1 MHNGVKN
8 LRKLLWFSC
17 GFSAAAL
24 LFVCGAAAVLTAL
37 LLIGASA
44 LLFLRGAAQLRR
56 RALAVFLGAALAF
69 GWCAGYRALLVPAPD
84 EIPKEATAFSA
95 VITEPMRRIGTRR
108 SAEAKV
114 LWDGGSAPCLLY
126 FPGDTRELFPG
137 DRVRG
142 IASLRAAEGW
152 SEYLLARG
160 TFLTG
165 NVREITEVVPQTAL
179 SVWQLPVCAAR
190 LLRQSIRDCFPEDGI
205 PFFLA
210 LVTGDRSELPFEAQN
225 RLSVCGLYHTI
236 SLSGMHVS
244 VLSGFIAMLCGRQ
257 RKLAAI
263 LGLPAVWLFTLLS
276 GAASGT
282 VRAAVMQTVLLTAPL
297 LKREYDSPTALAA
310 ALLLIVLQNPWAIA
324 GVGTQMS
331 FLATAGIFLF
341 CVPLTQRLTPEK
353 WKEGRRFAPLRYV
366 ISTTVF
372 SLSATAVT
380 QPLSV
385 MCFGMGSLA
394 ALPVNILCIWAI
406 TLAFAGGILTAL
418 LGLVFPTAAVVA
430 ATGLD
435 LLRLWTDAV
444 TGFFAALPVPAL
456 YSETPFLLAWLC
468 FAEML
473 LPMLLL
479 LRPKRTTAFA
489 CAALTFAL
497 CFGFTLAEKSRGYFT
512 MLDVGQGQ
520 SLLWHDDDRTAV
532 IDCGGSGEE
541 SGEIAARALLSDGV
555 RQVDALILTHF
566 DRDHTEGIAQL
577 MERLRI
583 GKLYIPYEAEDE
595 AVVKLAAERGI
606 PVSVVKEHCEL
617 FDGAITLMPPTS
629 EKTDNSGGLSVLA
642 SAAGCDILVTGDLPV
657 REENALLKREKLPD
671 LEVLVAGH
679 HGSADATGAR
689 LLGALRPELVWISV
703 GENSY
708 GHPAPEMLSRVRAV
722 GGKAA
727 ATIDN
732 KTMTIRW

>member
-1 MHNGVKN
+1 MHNGVKS

-24 LFVCGAAAVLTAL
+24 LFVCGAAAVLTAI
-37 LLIGASA
+37 LLIGAAA
-44 LLFLRGAAQLRR
+44 LLFLRGAARFRR
-56 RALAVFLGAALAF
+56 RALAVFLGAVLAF
-69 GWCAGYRALLVPAPD
+69 GWCAAYRALLMPDYD
-84 EIPKEATAFSA
+84 EISKEATAFSA
-95 VITEPMRRIGTRR
+95 VITEPMQRSGTRR
-108 SAEAKV
+108 SAEVK
-114 LWDGGSAPCLLY
+114 LMWDGGSAPCLLY
-126 FPGDTRELFPG
+126 FPGDTRELLPG

-142 IASLRAAEGW
+142 IANLRAAEGW

-160 TFLTG
+160 IFLTG
-165 NVREITEVVPQTAL
+165 SVRTVTEVEPQTAL
-179 SVWQLPVCAAR
+179 SVRQLPVCAAR
-190 LLRQSIRDCFPEDGI
+190 LLRQSIRECFPEDSV

-210 LVTGDRSELPFEAQN
+210 LVTGDRSELSFAVRN

-236 SLSGMHVS
+236 SLSGMHVA
-244 VLSGFIAMLCGRQ
+244 VLAGFIAVLCGRR
-257 RKLAAI
+257 RKLAAV
-263 LGLPAVWLFTLLS
+263 LGLPAVWLFTFLS

-341 CVPLTQRLTPEK
+341 CGPLTERLMPEK

-366 ISTTVF
+366 ISTTVL

-385 MCFGMGSLA
+385 IYFGMGSFA
-394 ALPVNILCIWAI
+394 ALPVNILCIWAV

-418 LGLVFPTAAVVA
+418 LGLVLPAAAMFA
-430 ATGLD
+430 AMGLN
-435 LLRLWTDAV
+435 LLWQWTDAV
-444 TGFFAALPVPAL
+444 TGLFSALPFSAL
-456 YSETPFLLAWLC
+456 YGETPFLLAWLC

-473 LPMLLL
+473 LPLLLL
-479 LRPKRTTAFA
+479 LRPKRT
-489 CAALTFAL
+489 AALACVTLTFTL
-497 CFGFTLAEKSRGYFT
+497 CFVFTLAEKSRGYFS

-520 SLLWHDDDRTAV
+520 SLLWHEDDRTAV

-566 DRDHTEGIAQL
+566 DRDHTEGIGQL

-583 GKLYIPYEAEDE
+583 GRLYIPYEAENE
-595 AVVKLAAERGI
+595 PIVRLAAERGI
-606 PVSVVKEHCEL
+606 PVSVVEEHQEL

-657 REENALLKREKLPD
+657 REENALLEREALPD

-679 HGSADATGAR
+679 HGSADATGAK

-703 GENSY
+703 GENAY
-708 GHPAPEMLSRVRAV
+708 GHPAPEMLSRVHAV